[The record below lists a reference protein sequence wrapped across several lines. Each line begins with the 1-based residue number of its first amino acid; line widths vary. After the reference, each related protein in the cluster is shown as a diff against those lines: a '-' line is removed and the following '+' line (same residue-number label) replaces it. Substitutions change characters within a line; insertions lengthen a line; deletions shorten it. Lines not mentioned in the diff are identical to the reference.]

1 MPLMDDRDDYEVGY
15 GKPPRHT
22 RFRKGQSG
30 NPAGRKR
37 PREAPGQIWQRLLQ
51 ETVTVSESGHKRVM
65 TKLELVLSQLIN
77 KAASGNE
84 KNFKLFMEMMS
95 RFPPEAVT
103 MRLDRDDQ
111 EFLNQVVAAAKRLD
125 DEY

>member
-1 MPLMDDRDDYEVGY
+1 MDDDEDYEVGY

-30 NPAGRKR
+30 NPAGKKLL
-37 PREAPGQIWQRLLQ
+37 REGPGQIWQRLLQ
-51 ETVTVSESGHKRVM
+51 ETVTVTENGRKRTM

-77 KAASGNE
+77 KAASGSE
-84 KNFKLFMEMMS
+84 KNFKLFMEMMT
-95 RFPPEAVT
+95 RFPPEAVI

-111 EFLNQVVAAAKRLD
+111 EFLNQVVAAAKALD

>member
-1 MPLMDDRDDYEVGY
+1 MDDDYEVGY
-15 GKPPRHT
+15 GRPPKHT
-22 RFRKGQSG
+22 RFQKGRSG
-30 NPAGRKR
+30 NPAGKKR
-37 PREAPGQIWQRLLQ
+37 PQEGPGQIFHRLLR
-51 ETVTVSESGHKRVM
+51 ENVTVTENGRKRTM
-65 TKLELVLSQLIN
+65 AKLEVVLSQIIN

-84 KNFKLFMEMMS
+84 KNFKLFMEMMT